1 MRFEKWHG
9 LGNDYLFL
17 DARTIELDD
26 QAALARVVSD
36 RRRGPGGD
44 GLILLESPTRTDAD
58 VRMSIRNADGSDGGM
73 CGNGLRCLAAWVV
86 ADELVVAVARHDRTV
101 DRLRV
106 EVGSGCASVTVD
118 GREADRGRWSVAV
131 ALPAPHF
138 DLDSIPASSLTDVPA
153 GTVIDMP
160 VPELATM
167 ARAVLS
173 ENLASDILWSL
184 VSTGNPHLI
193 ARVPEGVDLDAIDLA
208 TLGPRLE
215 HASHFPERINVHVV
229 ADPADGP
236 VRMRTWERGSGLT
249 QACGTG
255 ACATVAALVAAGRRR
270 PGDPV
275 RVELPGGTLEIAWSG
290 ATGDPLHM
298 TGEAVRVARI
308 EVDDRWIE
316 RMLASDPHGRP
327 RDI

>member
-1 MRFEKWHG
+1 MRFQKWHG

-17 DARTIELDD
+17 DARISAPPDP
-26 QAALARVVSD
+26 AALARVLSD

-44 GLILLESPTRTDAD
+44 GLILLESPIRADAD

-86 ADELVVAVARHDRTV
+86 ADELVVATARHDRTV
-101 DRLRV
+101 DRLRI

-131 ALPAPHF
+131 ALPGPRF
-138 DLDSIPASSLTDVPA
+138 ELESIPAGAFTGVP
-153 GTVIDMP
+153 GGRVIDLP
-160 VPELATM
+160 VPELATI
-167 ARAVLS
+167 ARAAIS
-173 ENLASDILWSL
+173 EDVASDVTWSL
-184 VSTGNPHLI
+184 VSTGNPHLV

-208 TLGPRLE
+208 TLGSRLE
-215 HASHFPERINVHVV
+215 HDPHFPDRINVHVV

-270 PGDPV
+270 PGDAV
-275 RVELPGGTLEIAWSG
+275 RVELPGGTLEIAWFG
-290 ATGDPLHM
+290 ATDGSLHM

-316 RMLASDPHGRP
+316 RMLASDRHGRP
-327 RDI
+327 RGI

>member
-1 MRFEKWHG
+1 MRFQKWHG

-17 DARTIELDD
+17 DARISAPPDP
-26 QAALARVVSD
+26 AALARVLSD

-44 GLILLESPTRTDAD
+44 GLILLESPIRADAD

-86 ADELVVAVARHDRTV
+86 ADELVVATARHDRTV
-101 DRLRV
+101 DRLRI

-131 ALPAPHF
+131 ALPGPRF
-138 DLDSIPASSLTDVPA
+138 ELESIPAGAFTGVP
-153 GTVIDMP
+153 GGRVIDLP
-160 VPELATM
+160 VPELATI
-167 ARAVLS
+167 ARAAIS
-173 ENLASDILWSL
+173 EDVASDVTWSL
-184 VSTGNPHLI
+184 VSTGNPHLV

-208 TLGPRLE
+208 TLGSRLE
-215 HASHFPERINVHVV
+215 HDPHFPDRINVHVV

-249 QACGTG
+249 RACGTG

-270 PGDPV
+270 PGDAV
-275 RVELPGGTLEIAWSG
+275 RVELPGGTLEIAWFG
-290 ATGDPLHM
+290 ATDGSLHM

-316 RMLASDPHGRP
+316 RMLASDRHGRP
-327 RDI
+327 RGI